1 MKAHGLF
8 MAIGYPKVIK
18 DTDLLRFQSSASSPD
33 KGGRNDMS
41 SPYIYLVAGL

>member
-1 MKAHGLF
+1 
-8 MAIGYPKVIK
+8 MATGYPKIIK
-18 DTDLLRFQSSASSPD
+18 GDLLGFRSSASSPD